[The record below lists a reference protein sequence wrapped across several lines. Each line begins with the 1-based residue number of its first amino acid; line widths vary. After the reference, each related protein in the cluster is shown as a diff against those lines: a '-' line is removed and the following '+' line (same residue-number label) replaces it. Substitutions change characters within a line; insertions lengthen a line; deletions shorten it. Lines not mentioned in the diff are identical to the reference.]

1 MMLLHNDVFKKIEGQ
16 IHMQRTIGYFKIP
29 TKPILSRSPLILFFQ
44 KVYKDKKEIFLAYG
58 LAQVLVASI
67 LLVFLLPEAAGV
79 VAVVEVSEVGS
90 AVATTALTGGNALT
104 YLAGLRTVI
113 AANEIIIKG
122 LAAGAVLTISTYE
135 NTAEASEPTF
145 GDSILWVISNTST
158 VWSTPYASSTSRQR
172 V

>member
-1 MMLLHNDVFKKIEGQ
+1 M
-16 IHMQRTIGYFKIP
+16 
-29 TKPILSRSPLILFFQ
+29 
-44 KVYKDKKEIFLAYG
+44 
-58 LAQVLVASI
+58 
-67 LLVFLLPEAAGV
+67 
-79 VAVVEVSEVGS
+79 VEVSEVGS

-122 LAAGAVLTISTYE
+122 LAAGAVLTILGYE

-145 GDSILWVISNTST
+145 GDSILWVIPTL
-158 VWSTPYASSTSRQR
+158 VPYGPHLTPQVQVGKEFNDMVIIGDLR